1 MSVMLLGLDLYQ
13 EVYNKMCKC
22 AYSKTSEV
30 GQIHGTDVMEYE
42 VRNFI
47 ATLYEMNEMSHS
59 NRYHQ
64 PIDEERIKQLKD
76 VIEGWRYNDI
86 KKKPCDIYQ
95 FLKHLQCIR
104 YQIEDYEIKDKDYWY
119 MEHEKAME
127 WLLSLIDSIMYAI
140 VSLHPQ
146 WQKAKWGSAS

>member
-1 MSVMLLGLDLYQ
+1 MSVMLLGPDLYQ

-64 PIDEERIKQLKD
+64 PIDEERIKQMKD
-76 VIEGWRYNDI
+76 VIESWRYNDI

-104 YQIEDYEIKDKDYWY
+104 YQIEDYEIKGKDYWH

-127 WLLSLIDSIMYAI
+127 WLLSLIDSVMYAI
-140 VSLHPQ
+140 VSMHPQ